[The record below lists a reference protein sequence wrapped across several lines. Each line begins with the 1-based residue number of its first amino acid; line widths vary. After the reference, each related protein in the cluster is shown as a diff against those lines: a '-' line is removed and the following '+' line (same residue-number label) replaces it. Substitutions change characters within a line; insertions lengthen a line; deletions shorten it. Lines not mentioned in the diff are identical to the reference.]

1 MKILKNS
8 DFMRG
13 LCYKGFM
20 EPEYEFLPFGPAL
33 RRLRRAV
40 GLTQEALADLVEV
53 DQTTISNWE
62 KRSDP
67 LTDSFLMDALADAL
81 KTSVDDLRSG
91 RVLRRKVTAAQRASV
106 SRPQTEIEWLTLL
119 QEYNPGLYTSM
130 VEVARQVV
138 EEVERRRFGNDPGSD
153 SDEQPVR

>member
-1 MKILKNS
+1 MRLSRGLAAIRMKILKNS

-62 KRSDP
+62 KRRC
-67 LTDSFLMDALADAL
+67 L
-81 KTSVDDLRSG
+81 
-91 RVLRRKVTAAQRASV
+91 
-106 SRPQTEIEWLTLL
+106 E
-119 QEYNPGLYTSM
+119 
-130 VEVARQVV
+130 
-138 EEVERRRFGNDPGSD
+138 
-153 SDEQPVR
+153 DECG